1 MTQWINLDQLA
12 ATYSQKIV
20 ENQEK
25 QKSEIENLV
34 TKSLGVLQE
43 NGVYAMTLYL
53 LSRSSEKEKK
63 LAEGILKKLIDLFT
77 DEKLKSLKLEED
89 AKKIINL
96 QKPMETLQFF
106 SNRVCDD
113 LDTLL
118 LVRSLYE
125 QVLIYARYGAKAL
138 EKKDSTGGS
147 TP

>member
-12 ATYSQKIV
+12 AIYSQKIV

-77 DEKLKSLKLEED
+77 DEKLKSLKLEGD

-106 SNRVCDD
+106 SNKVCDD